1 MNISSNLNIVLSQ
14 VQERILNIQSGVL
27 RNVAVSMH
35 PVVRS
40 RIHTDGIA
48 ADGSPIGTYSKG
60 YMSVRTGVYKSNE
73 SFSKGKKKGETKPTG
88 VFTKGKSK
96 GAERPKYNRTAD
108 TKVIL
113 SLTGE
118 MEKGLEVMATE
129 KGFGLGY
136 PVEHNLEKAKW
147 TEETYSKK
155 IFALTEEEKNNAVQI
170 AQAYTTQLLNE

>member
-1 MNISSNLNIVLSQ
+1 MNTTSNLSTVLGQIHSRM
-14 VQERILNIQSGVL
+14 VVIQSTVL
-27 RNVAVSMH
+27 REIAVSMH

-48 ADGSPIGTYSKG
+48 ADGSKIGTYSKG

-73 SFSKGKKKGETKPTG
+73 TYSKGKNKGASKPEG
-88 VFTKGKSK
+88 VFTKGKDK
-96 GAERPKYNRTAD
+96 GKPRPKYNRTGD

-118 MEKGLEVMATE
+118 LEKGLEVMATE

-136 PVEHNLEKAKW
+136 PFEGNLEKLKW
-147 TEETYSKK
+147 TEETYDKK
-155 IFALTEEEKNNAVQI
+155 IFALTEEEKKSVRQI
-170 AQAYTTQLLNE
+170 AQAFINKTINE